1 MGPSDSSLGSL
12 CDGGPWS
19 QWTTLLI
26 HPAHSC
32 AVYTRV
38 LGQLYLRTP
47 NGWLKSTDI
56 HPPPALEMVLKLSWC
71 PKAKLCPESPGKGPP
86 CLFQLP
92 GAPGVRPWAGGR
104 LPPVSTSVSMW
115 LLLCIRVSPLP
126 CLIRTLSRG
135 LGPPPPRRTSSQT
148 LHSITST
155 KTFYFHARPRS
166 HILGVRT

>member
-104 LPPVSTSVSMW
+104 LLPIYASVSTW
-115 LLLCIRVSPLP
+115 LLRCVRVSPLP
-126 CLIRTLSRG
+126 CLTRTLCLGLRPPLSRRN
-135 LGPPPPRRTSSQT
+135 LISDSS
-148 LHSITST
+148 LLS
-155 KTFYFHARPRS
+155 
-166 HILGVRT
+166 G